1 MDKVSVIIP
10 AYNEGENIKEVLNPI
25 PEEYEVI
32 VVDDCSTDRTPHLAR
47 ECGVKVIRNSERMGK
62 GASLKRGVKESNGDF
77 LVFIDGDSQFNS
89 EEIRK
94 FLSHKGYGLILGKRK
109 KVPFPRNITNKLSCI
124 AVLIATHEL
133 KSDVLTGFK
142 AIKKGVWNEVK
153 PKAND
158 YRIDVELVL
167 KTLKKKFNVKEVPVE
182 VNYDSKSHLKPKDGV
197 KIGLFLFKSIFK
209 RLFGI
214 FL

>member
-10 AYNEGENIKEVLNPI
+10 AYNEGENIKEVLSPI

-47 ECGVKVIRNSERMGK
+47 ECGAKVIRNSERMGK

-89 EEIRK
+89 EEIWK
-94 FLSHKGYGLILGKRK
+94 FLSHKGYGLILGKRE

-142 AIKKGVWNEVK
+142 AIRKGVWDEVK

-167 KTLKKKFNVKEVPVE
+167 KILKKKFNVKEVPVE
-182 VNYDSKSHLKPKDGV
+182 VNYDSTSHLKPKDGV

-209 RLFGI
+209 KLFGI
-214 FL
+214 LL